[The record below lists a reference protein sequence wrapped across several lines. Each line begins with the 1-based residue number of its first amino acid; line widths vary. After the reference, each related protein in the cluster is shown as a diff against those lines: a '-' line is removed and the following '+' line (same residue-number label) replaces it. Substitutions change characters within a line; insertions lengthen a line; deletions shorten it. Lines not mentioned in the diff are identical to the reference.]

1 MERYHFIYYTFYYS
15 FILDLMFDS
24 PSAFSIYVKRT
35 VNPTRKADD
44 GWKSI
49 KYQGKYLDYYK
60 LQLAKKRSEQNKVT
74 TPPTMNQELQK
85 VNNIIK

>member
-1 MERYHFIYYTFYYS
+1 MERYHLISHTFSHS
-15 FILDLMFDS
+15 FVLDLTFDS
-24 PSAFSIYVKRT
+24 PSAFSIHVKRT

-74 TPPTMNQELQK
+74 NPPTMNPDLQK
-85 VNNIIK
+85 GE